1 MIGLEREEL
10 TPAERVGR
18 VLDGERPDRAP
29 YFLNAD
35 LHAAALLGVPA
46 RELTSSAELATEGA
60 LAVQQRLGNDLV
72 TSFIHSAGEAA
83 AFGADVI
90 EFDDGPANADAPP
103 LTPSSLSALRPPPLD
118 HPALALRLDVTRRL
132 AARLEGRVLLL
143 GAVIG
148 PFSLPVMQL
157 GFSTW
162 LDLLHDAPT
171 EAARL
176 LAVNVEHDVAF
187 ARAQLAAGAAAILVF
202 EPLAS
207 TEIVDP
213 RVHRELGLPAL
224 ARFGR
229 ELGGAFG
236 VSAASAA
243 IRGVARDLVGCG
255 AAMLGAAESD
265 DLVALDAEL
274 GGGTVLVG
282 NLNGLRMARLAPE
295 DVDAEVRAFF
305 ARAPASGRL
314 LVAEHHGEVPMTV
327 PLDTL
332 ERVALALRRHG
343 RSPRG
348 RDG

>member
-229 ELGGAFG
+229 ELGAAFG

-243 IRGVARDLVGCG
+243 SRATSSAAARRCSARPSPTISSRSTRSS
-255 AAMLGAAESD
+255 AAARCSSATSTACAWRASRPRTSTPRCARSSPARRRAAGSSSPSTT
-265 DLVALDAEL
+265 A
-274 GGGTVLVG
+274 
-282 NLNGLRMARLAPE
+282 
-295 DVDAEVRAFF
+295 
-305 ARAPASGRL
+305 
-314 LVAEHHGEVPMTV
+314 
-327 PLDTL
+327 
-332 ERVALALRRHG
+332 
-343 RSPRG
+343 RSP
-348 RDG
+348 